1 VQNREVELVIV
12 SVSDQLPGSQRQGEV
27 VVAAAARSGHNKHE
41 SNPGG
46 PLKAAKGEVVALV
59 DLLVVEI
66 ERPVSWQVREAV
78 LIVNP

>member
-1 VQNREVELVIV
+1 MIV

-27 VVAAAARSGHNKHE
+27 VVAVAARSGHNKHE
-41 SNPGG
+41 SEPV
-46 PLKAAKGEVVALV
+46 KAAKGEVVALV
-59 DLLVVEI
+59 DLLVVAI